1 MVNTST
7 RQIDEIVN
15 LFARRLFIFS
25 RPLFLLLLPLP
36 LPVWGSNIKWK
47 DLGIEIAIEI
57 LGNNNN
63 NNTAFTTR
71 VLAANLD
78 VMATNVTGESG
89 RRKAEGLRSLFP
101 GQWQVFPVVFHHF
114 SNGSIHSRLLISLQ
128 RLSTQRMARMAKK
141 IIMEDSLTLLFLS
154 NFSP

>member
-89 RRKAEGLRSLFP
+89 RRKAEGLRSSFLVNGKFFQLFFTTF
-101 GQWQVFPVVFHHF
+101 QTVQF
-114 SNGSIHSRLLISLQ
+114 
-128 RLSTQRMARMAKK
+128 
-141 IIMEDSLTLLFLS
+141 TLAF
-154 NFSP
+154 